1 MDILHYIWDVIC
13 TAWWIFLL
21 GGLIA
26 IPLLSYI
33 FQRDREY
40 EDLYDY
46 YDCEEFNNFK
56 DKEDE

>member
-1 MDILHYIWDVIC
+1 MDILYYIWDIIC

-21 GGLIA
+21 SGLIA

-33 FQRDREY
+33 FQSDREY

-46 YDCEEFNNFK
+46 YDCEQFNEFK